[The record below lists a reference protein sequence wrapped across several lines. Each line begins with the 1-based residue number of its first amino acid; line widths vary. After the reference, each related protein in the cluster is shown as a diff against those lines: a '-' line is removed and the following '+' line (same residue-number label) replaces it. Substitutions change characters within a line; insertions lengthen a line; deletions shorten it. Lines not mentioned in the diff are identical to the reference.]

1 MENEEYM
8 FHLREQLK
16 RKTYPYVW
24 ANKELAYEYYEMLK
38 KSYPEASIHEEG
50 ITQYICLDKRAR
62 KRLINMLEKH
72 VAENQR
78 TIEALEKTIAEVK
91 KEC

>member
-24 ANKELAYEYYEMLK
+24 ANEELAYEYYEMLK

-78 TIEALEKTIAEVK
+78 TIEAIEKTIAEVK